1 MQKDVSQPKSSK
13 LPHKKHS
20 MKTFYG
26 NGSMKNFKA
35 MKMVSY
41 IIGVCIVSWI
51 PGLVLLV
58 VHSYYTATNH
68 LCNNIK
74 VDKVVWPWIEANAFT
89 SSAINPLI
97 FYVRNSEFRQTFRRT
112 FQWLTFVHGQNSA
125 NVNLSEIPERSQ
137 MARKVGNPVSF
148 ASKETKL
155 LGKFKKKVLL
165 PNHEISPF
173 IKTQCSKHQ
182 FHSSSI
188 PHIIPFHNY
197 LFTLRCN

>member
-13 LPHKKHS
+13 LPNKKHS

-26 NGSMKNFKA
+26 NGTMKNFKA

-41 IIGVCIVSWI
+41 ILGVYILSWM
-51 PGLVLLV
+51 PSLVLLV

-68 LCNNIK
+68 LCNDIK

-97 FYVRNSEFRQTFRRT
+97 FYVRNSEFRQAFRRT

-125 NVNLSEIPERSQ
+125 NVNLCLSEIKAFEMLCTCEVVNKKSISYSFQFFGDRRRSQ
-137 MARKVGNPVSF
+137 VSRRSCHRF
-148 ASKETKL
+148 VKIDLK
-155 LGKFKKKVLL
+155 
-165 PNHEISPF
+165 
-173 IKTQCSKHQ
+173 
-182 FHSSSI
+182 
-188 PHIIPFHNY
+188 
-197 LFTLRCN
+197 